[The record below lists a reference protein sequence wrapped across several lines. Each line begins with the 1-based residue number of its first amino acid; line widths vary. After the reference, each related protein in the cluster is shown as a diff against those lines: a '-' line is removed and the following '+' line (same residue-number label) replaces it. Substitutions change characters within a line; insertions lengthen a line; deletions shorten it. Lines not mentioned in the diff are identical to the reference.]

1 MAGPSGRWLPMPSL
15 QSGQVENLQFMLGR
29 LRQMFGQPKRREPE
43 ERVRER
49 RKIFEDHLPD
59 VIYAIGDTHGCL
71 DLLKRLEAVIAKDAA
86 TEAGEKVLMTL
97 GDYVDRGPQS
107 SGVLDH
113 LMSSAGRGWST
124 TIHLAGNHED
134 VMLDFLENPSQDH
147 QWLRFG
153 GRETLLS
160 YGIRHLPE
168 NRMQMMEVL
177 RASIPDSHVLFLAD
191 LPSMASFPDLCFVH
205 AGVDTSV
212 ELKDQRDSVLL
223 WKRPSADTPAAPYLV
238 VHGHTPVEKVEIGD
252 GRVNIDTGAY
262 ATGVLSAVK
271 IRKSGEIYVVSCGMP

>member
-1 MAGPSGRWLPMPSL
+1 
-15 QSGQVENLQFMLGR
+15 MLGR
-29 LRQMFGQPKRREPE
+29 LRQMFGQPKREEPR

-49 RKIFEDHLPD
+49 RKIFRDEMPD

-71 DLLKRLEAVIAKDAA
+71 DLLTRLEAIIEKDAA
-86 TEAGEKVLMTL
+86 SESGTKVLVTL
-97 GDYVDRGPQS
+97 GDYVDRGPHS

-113 LMSSAGRGWST
+113 LVSKAGTGWSS

-134 VMLDFLENPSQDH
+134 VMLDFLEKPSHDH

-168 NRMQMMEVL
+168 SRLEMMDLL
-177 RASIPDSHVLFLAD
+177 RRSIPDSHVLFLAD
-191 LPSMASFPDLCFVH
+191 LPSLASFPDLCFVH
-205 AGVDTSV
+205 GGVDTSI
-212 ELKDQRDSVLL
+212 ELKDQRDDVLL
-223 WKRPSADTPAAPYLV
+223 WKRPADDATPASYLI
-238 VHGHTPVEKVEIGD
+238 VHGHTPVEKVAIGE

-262 ATGVLSAVK
+262 ATGMLSAVK
-271 IRKSGEIYVVSCGMP
+271 IRKSGEIYVVSCGMS